1 MGIGEQ
7 VTDAVKVGASA
18 IKEHHVT
25 LDEVHTCLEEL
36 NQAISEQ
43 KETQEALGEDFPN
56 LFPTP
61 PSFFIV
67 HLNFSFSRINP

>member
-1 MGIGEQ
+1 MWIGEQ

-36 NQAISEQ
+36 DQAISEQ
-43 KETQEALGEDFPN
+43 KETQEALGVDFPN

-61 PSFFIV
+61 PFFIV
-67 HLNFSFSRINP
+67 HLNSSFSRINP